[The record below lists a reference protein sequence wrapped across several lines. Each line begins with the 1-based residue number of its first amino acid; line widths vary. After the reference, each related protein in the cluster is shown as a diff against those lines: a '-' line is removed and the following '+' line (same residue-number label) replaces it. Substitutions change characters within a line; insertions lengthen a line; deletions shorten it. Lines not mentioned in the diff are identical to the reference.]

1 MTATPLEQRYRRLL
15 ACFPAEH
22 RRIYAEEMIDVLLAS
37 APAGQ
42 RRPGVADTLNLFGG
56 AARVRLRRLLTGR
69 PDPGWRD
76 ALALTSLIAPVVLV
90 ALALRQNLTWI
101 AALTWHNAL
110 PGGEQIGIAILLAPA
125 VLGLLGLRRIGALA
139 AAATVVWFAAQAAVA
154 DGPGP
159 DPRLAAYLVLI
170 AIEALALAL
179 SGGPRRALDLITVK
193 GVVIALPWMAA
204 AAYAGGLIPT
214 SYPVP
219 QTVARIGIAIVA
231 VAALPALITAL
242 GRRLIALIIAI
253 PGSAFVVTVLTFA
266 HVQFYDMSF
275 AAALAS
281 LYLPPA
287 ALAALAVL
295 AARRSTASLAS

>member
-1 MTATPLEQRYRRLL
+1 MTATSLEERYRRLL

-22 RRIYAEEMIDVLLAS
+22 RRIYGEEMIGVLLAS

-42 RRPGVADTLNLFGG
+42 RRPGAADTLNLFGG

-90 ALALRQNLTWI
+90 ALALAQNLAWI
-101 AALTWHNAL
+101 AALTWPGAL
-110 PGGEQIGIAILLAPA
+110 PGGEEIGIAILLTPA

-154 DGPGP
+154 GGQGL

-170 AIEALALAL
+170 AIEALALAR
-179 SGGPRRALDLITVK
+179 SGGPQHALELITVK
-193 GVVIALPWMAA
+193 GVLIALPWIAA

-219 QTVARIGIAIVA
+219 QIVARIAIAV
-231 VAALPALITAL
+231 VAAAGLPALITPV

-275 AAALAS
+275 AAAVAS
-281 LYLPPA
+281 LYLPPIA
-287 ALAALAVL
+287 MAGLAVL
-295 AARRSTASLAS
+295 AARRSTASVAS